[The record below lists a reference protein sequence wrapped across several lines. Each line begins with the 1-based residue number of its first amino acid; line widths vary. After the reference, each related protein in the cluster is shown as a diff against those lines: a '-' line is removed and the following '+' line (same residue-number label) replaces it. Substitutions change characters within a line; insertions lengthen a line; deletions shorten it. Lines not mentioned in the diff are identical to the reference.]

1 MVAYS
6 FKQNCKVYLV
16 FGSQRWQIEVYPD
29 LDFSQTF
36 DEKAINVKTLHD
48 QNAMF
53 EEAVINKANPANF
66 SFTVLLPTGND
77 FNVIGDWLT
86 ARNQLGSDEALYSYD
101 VYVDTGVDIFKLT
114 KGVATRA
121 TFQIFKD
128 RLLMVS
134 IEGTASAL
142 TRFGTSGIDTI
153 PGAVQVRDN
162 PIVPII
168 PRALNIELDGVELKN
183 INGLA
188 VELVNDVQWLEYD
201 TLHKSLYVSSAT
213 DVQRPVAFVVSKKTL
228 SGTIQQYITDEN
240 NARAQ
245 SFSTTSSLRI
255 RVHNGVGYYLD
266 INMPR
271 VVFTNNIQPG
281 DVFIQSYSFRMT
293 HSPALISDVLKYN
306 L

>member
-86 ARNQLGSDEALYSYD
+86 ARNELGSDEALYSYD

-128 RLLMVS
+128 RLLTVS

-142 TRFGTSGIDTI
+142 TRFGNTGTAI
-153 PGAVQVRDN
+153 PGTIQARDN
-162 PIVPII
+162 PIIPII
-168 PRALNIELDGVELKN
+168 PRALNIELDGVEVKN
-183 INGLA
+183 VNSLA
-188 VELVNDVQWLEYD
+188 VELVNDVQWLEYN
-201 TLHKSLYVSSAT
+201 TLHQSLYVTGAA
-213 DVQRPVAFVVSKKTL
+213 DVQLPTAFVVSKKVL
-228 SGTIQQYITDEN
+228 SGTIQQYMTEEN
-240 NARAQ
+240 SGRAQ
-245 SFSTTSSLRI
+245 SYSTNSTLRI
-255 RVHNGVGYYLD
+255 RVHNGTNYYLD
-266 INMPR
+266 INLPS

-281 DVFIQSYSFRMT
+281 EVFMQSYSFRMNY
-293 HSPALISDVLKYN
+293 SPALVSDVLKYN